1 MKLVG
6 WYRKCLSVFLALII
20 AFGSLFTFAAF
31 PVAAESGTNGP
42 TQATLY
48 VSPEGDDNNQGTID
62 APFKTLAK
70 AKETVRT
77 LPKTGGDIVVQIA
90 DGFYPLEDTLVFDKE
105 DSGSASCTI
114 RYEAAPGAKPVIS
127 GGEML
132 EKGVWTEATGLTQT
146 GGLKAYRTTLNR
158 DEKLR
163 AIYVNDKRANMTL
176 SPTITS
182 TNRTTTG
189 TPTVSFD
196 GSGNPWA
203 WQNGSNIRAAI
214 VFSASVGLTPETKN
228 PQNIE
233 AESLGGARWARPFVC
248 FASAEA
254 APGASNMPGGT
265 MLRFQMPY
273 AAISQSLS
281 NNTQYNPGNNQVI
294 RNAFEFLNKRG
305 DFYFDQAEST
315 LYYIPLEGEDINTAE
330 VVIPKLETVVD
341 IRGIPVGDRLN
352 PVQGSDEGRV
362 RNITFNG
369 LTFAHTDYKLYELTG
384 TYKLSDGSGPVT
396 TSSRG
401 FASVQGCIVNKVYFP
416 SSINWH
422 ETFYRGYDIP
432 PAAVMVNAAR
442 NIKVMNGE
450 IGLTGFNGIH
460 LENDVKDCE
469 VTGNYIVDTLSSGV
483 VVGHPTH
490 IYEND
495 EAIKHESSISASGT
509 PIRNWAG
516 VDKEKYTA
524 GTEAVPQDIYITN
537 NFLYRNCY
545 GFPGANSLTS
555 FYTTNMQVLHNF
567 LYDSTYGAMSIGWGW
582 CEYDGF
588 GYTSHGTDKNGSP
601 YAGTNETSLA
611 RSPAISTTSRDNKIN
626 YNRVEEIC
634 TVVNDSGAIYS
645 LGRQGDPGNLP
656 DGGTWDTIK
665 SLSSSP
671 VTDPGN
677 NWNPDNWTNFTEM
690 NYNFLNPNATNR
702 PQDSNNWTNGF
713 HPDEGSTFIKM
724 IGNVVQS
731 KLSYAQGQSR
741 AYEFNNWKRKSD
753 MIAVDGYVDG
763 NNNQNGGPR
772 ITYNNYKSEDRIWP
786 VKGNEI
792 VLNSGL
798 TDEYVHMIP
807 KSLIADTEFEL
818 ASNVILGK
826 GETLNRRGLLKA
838 EDTVWLAPANTTVFT
853 AGNNMTKAAGNEKT
867 ITAPSASG
875 EYKLYIVYGDG
886 TATATSKYTAYVDA
900 SGSAVNV
907 EDGKSYEVSGVR
919 PLKLTLSEDYTYK
932 LNGKS
937 VTSGYEIATEGSWTL
952 VLSTSTK
959 PNAKTINFTT
969 TVSLANK
976 LLPADVSVAPG
987 GTVRFAYD
995 LNDATKEIWISSSS
1009 DGNFVESDKET
1020 KTSGNK
1026 LGMTAPNIPGPY
1038 VIFVRSSE
1046 GQVLGQS
1053 HARVVVRD
1061 MTPVDIPR
1069 NGLDLWLK
1077 ADEGVRTDDTGNVTG
1092 WKNMGSVPATLV
1104 PANVTSSGGDNL
1116 GQPNGNPTLKKDVYD
1131 YVDFA
1136 AMSRPLKAAGFK
1148 DYNGKTQMTIF
1159 TLVNPTATAN
1169 NSSDQT
1175 GIVYFGLN
1183 EADGSWAGNDGW
1195 SGINLGVGTNRVNL
1209 RFGNADGAKQG
1220 GGESISTTISGLA
1233 SVRAQLN
1240 GANRDVY
1247 VNNNRIGGGSNA
1259 SALKGNR
1266 TDLGIGYT
1274 MAAKTP
1280 YRFLG
1285 RVAQVLIYDRVLTT
1299 DEIAKVETYFNQVKA
1314 GGGGPA
1320 NPVSQ
1325 EVDKTLL
1332 TALIE
1337 AVNNQDSTIYT
1348 KESWNAFAGA
1358 LSEAKTAASNNE
1370 ISQEAADNSYYAL
1383 RNAFNALSLLPSG
1396 IGTAA
1401 YGTPVL
1407 GGSELDPIWNTTVS
1421 LPIIKHLTMANGP
1434 TNGSAKVLWDDAN
1447 LYVLAR
1453 VNDPV
1458 LNSSSGNA
1466 HEKDSV
1472 EIFVDE
1478 TNSKAA
1484 SFGTGMG
1491 QYRINYLNEKSF
1503 NPGSISTGFESYA
1516 KIVDGGYYIET
1527 KIPFKAVVNG
1537 EPVLPKIGHVIG
1549 FDAQINDAGAAGS
1562 RQDVIMWHDQSGS
1575 SWNNGSQWG
1584 VVTLV
1589 KNDTAAP
1596 TWPQAS
1602 TVTASNLGVDA
1613 VTLNWTPAE
1622 DDTGV
1627 TAYEI
1632 YKGTDKIGTV
1642 AGNINSY
1649 EVMNLNAGTE
1659 YTFSVQA
1666 GDEAGNISTDG
1677 PTVTV
1682 STLPDNGQTDT
1693 TAPTWP
1699 QTSTV
1704 TASAI
1709 GINAVT
1715 LNWTPAEDD
1724 TGVTVYEI
1732 YCGTD
1737 KIGTAAGNINRYD
1750 VMNLNA
1756 ETEYT
1761 FTVQA
1766 GDEAGNIST
1775 DGPTVTLSTLPD
1787 NGQGDTQAPYWLDGS
1802 SITVA
1807 EVSQTGMTLN
1817 WPAAQDNA
1825 AVTGYA
1831 IYNGD
1836 MQLAVVQ
1843 GNVTSY
1849 TVSGLKAATQY
1860 TFTIKAKDAAM
1871 NWSEPGLS
1879 VTETTRQEEQQDNSA
1894 PYWLDGSSITVSEV
1908 SQTGMTLT
1916 WPAAQDDVV
1925 VAGYAIYNG
1934 DIQVGVVLG
1943 NVTSYMVSGLN
1954 AATQYTF
1961 TIKARDAAMNWSE
1974 PGLSVTETTRPEE
1987 PQDTSAPVWPEGST
2001 LSVSGIS
2008 QTGLLLNWPAAQD
2021 NMAVAKYKVYKDSIL
2036 IATVNGNTNSY
2047 YVSGLSSGT
2056 SYEFSVQAGDAA
2068 GNWSSD
2074 GPSVYATT
2082 NSGSSNSGGN
2092 GGSGTGSSGSTTT
2105 PAETTVP
2112 GNVKTAAP
2120 VVDTAKGIA
2129 KVTVDASALARAL
2142 TQAKVATVEIPKTAG
2157 MNAYVASLPS
2167 SALTSG
2173 DTSKAIQVVTE
2184 LGTVVA
2190 PLNMLSAT
2198 ELAGADRVEL
2208 FIEKVGTAGLD
2219 SAKKAAIGDKPV
2231 FDVKLIV
2238 NGKEKAWSN
2247 TGAKLTIKIPYAPTS
2262 AELANSE
2269 YLTVWYIDAN
2279 GRAIQMKDAKYVPA
2293 EKAMVFTTDHL
2304 SKYAVVYTKVNF
2316 SDMQKHFWAAEAVK
2330 ALAENGIL
2338 EGTSDTAFSPG
2349 QKITRAEYVAWL
2361 VRTLGLA
2368 ADIQDNFSD
2377 VKETD
2382 KYYREIGIAKA
2393 LGITAGFEGKF
2404 SPGREISRQEL
2415 VTMTVNALNKAD
2427 KALEKGTV
2435 QDLRKYT
2442 DAGRIAKY
2450 AVENMATMVRMGFI
2464 TGDSKTTLNPTGA
2477 TTRAEAAA
2485 ILYKIYSK

>member
-31 PVAAESGTNGP
+31 PVAAESGTNDP

-70 AKETVRT
+70 AKEKVRT

-90 DGFYPLEDTLVFDKE
+90 DGFYPLDKTLAFDKE

-132 EKGVWTEATGLTQT
+132 EKGVWTEATDLTQT
-146 GGLKAYRTTLNR
+146 GGLKAYKTTLNR

-189 TPTVSFD
+189 TPTVSFN
-196 GSGNPWA
+196 GTGNPWA

-214 VFSASVGLTPETKN
+214 VFSASVGLTPGTKN

-254 APGASNMPGGT
+254 APGASNMSGGT

-315 LYYIPLEGEDINTAE
+315 LYYIPLEGEDINNAE
-330 VVIPKLETVVD
+330 VVIPKLETVLD

-384 TYKLSDGSGPVT
+384 TYTLSDGSGPVT

-460 LENDVKDCE
+460 LENDVKNCE

-656 DGGTWDTIK
+656 DGGTWDTVK

-671 VTDPGN
+671 VTDPNN
-677 NWNPDNWTNFTEM
+677 NWNPDNWTKFTEM

-772 ITYNNYKSEDRIWP
+772 ITYKNYKSEDRIWP

-867 ITAPSASG
+867 ITAPSAAG

-886 TATATSKYTAYVDA
+886 RPTATSKYTAYVDA
-900 SGSAVNV
+900 SASAVNV
-907 EDGKSYEVSGVR
+907 EDGKSYEVSAVR
-919 PLKLTLSEDYTYK
+919 PLKLTLSQDYTYK

-937 VTSGYEIATEGSWTL
+937 ITSGYEIATAGSWSL
-952 VLSTSTK
+952 VLSTSASPTT
-959 PNAKTINFTT
+959 KTINFTT

-976 LLPADVSVAPG
+976 LLQSDVSVAPG
-987 GTVRFAYD
+987 GTIRFAYD
-995 LNDATKEIWISSSS
+995 LNDASKEIWISSSS

-1026 LGMTAPNIPGPY
+1026 LGMTAPKIPGPY

-1061 MTPVDIPR
+1061 MTPVDIPK

-1077 ADEGVRTDDTGNVTG
+1077 ADEGVQTDGNGNVTG
-1092 WKNMGSVPATLV
+1092 WTNMGSVNAKLIPAD
-1104 PANVTSSGGDNL
+1104 VTSSGGDNL
-1116 GQPNGNPTLKKDVYD
+1116 GQPNGNPTLQKDVYD
-1131 YVDFA
+1131 YVNFA
-1136 AMSRPLKAAGFK
+1136 AMSKPLKAAGFK

-1159 TLVNPTATAN
+1159 TLVNPTTTAN

-1175 GIVYFGLN
+1175 GVVYFGLN
-1183 EADGSWAGNDGW
+1183 ETNGSWAANAGW

-1209 RFGNADGAKQG
+1209 RFGNSQSSSSG
-1220 GGESISTTISGLA
+1220 GGQSISTTISGLA

-1247 VNNNRIGGGSNA
+1247 VNNTRIGGGTNST
-1259 SALKGNR
+1259 ALAGNR
-1266 TDLGIGYT
+1266 SDLSIGYS
-1274 MAAKTP
+1274 MAAATP

-1285 RVAQVLIYDRVLTT
+1285 RVAQVLIYDRVLST
-1299 DEIAKVETYFNQVKA
+1299 DEIAKVETYFNEVKA
-1314 GGGGPA
+1314 GRGGTA
-1320 NPVSQ
+1320 NPTGPV
-1325 EVDKTLL
+1325 VDKTLL

-1337 AVNNQDSTIYT
+1337 DVNNQDNTIYT

-1383 RNAFNALSLLPSG
+1383 RDAFKALSLLPSG

-1407 GGSELDPIWNTTVS
+1407 GGSQLDPLWNTTVS

-1434 TNGSAKVLWDDAN
+1434 TSGSAKVLWDDAN

-1503 NPGSISTGFESYA
+1503 NPSSISTGFESYA
-1516 KIVDGGYYIET
+1516 KIVDGGYYLET

-1537 EPVLPKIGHVIG
+1537 VPVLPKIGHVIG

-1602 TVTASNLGVDA
+1602 TVTASNLGVNA

-1632 YKGTDKIGTV
+1632 YRGTDKIGTV

-1677 PTVTV
+1677 PAVTV
-1682 STLPDNGQTDT
+1682 STLPDNGQADT

-1699 QTSTV
+1699 QASTV

-1732 YCGTD
+1732 YSQNGI
-1737 KIGTAAGNINRYD
+1737 IGTAAGNINRYD
-1750 VMNLNA
+1750 VINLNA
-1756 ETEYT
+1756 STEYT

-1766 GDEAGNIST
+1766 GDQAGNVST
-1775 DGPTVTLSTLPD
+1775 DGPTVTLTTLPD
-1787 NGQGDTQAPYWLDGS
+1787 NGQGDTEAPEWLEGS
-1802 SITVA
+1802 SITVS
-1807 EVSQTGMTLN
+1807 EVSQTGMTLT

-1879 VTETTRQEEQQDNSA
+1879 VTETTR
-1894 PYWLDGSSITVSEV
+1894 
-1908 SQTGMTLT
+1908 
-1916 WPAAQDDVV
+1916 
-1925 VAGYAIYNG
+1925 
-1934 DIQVGVVLG
+1934 
-1943 NVTSYMVSGLN
+1943 
-1954 AATQYTF
+1954 
-1961 TIKARDAAMNWSE
+1961 
-1974 PGLSVTETTRPEE
+1974 PEE
-1987 PQDTSAPVWPEGST
+1987 PQDTSAPVWHEGT
-2001 LSVSGIS
+2001 LSASGIS
-2008 QTGLLLNWPAAQD
+2008 QTGLTLSWTGAQD
-2021 NMAVAKYKVYKDSIL
+2021 NVKVTKYKVYKDSTL
-2036 IATVNGNTNSY
+2036 IAAVDGNTNSHI
-2047 YVSGLSSGT
+2047 VSGLLSGT
-2056 SYEFSVQAGDAA
+2056 TYRFSVEAGDSA

-2074 GPSVYATT
+2074 GPLVYAATEA
-2082 NSGSSNSGGN
+2082 SSSGGKGGG
-2092 GGSGTGSSGSTTT
+2092 GGSTPT

-2112 GNVKTAAP
+2112 GTVKTPAP
-2120 VVDTAKGIA
+2120 VVDAEKGIA
-2129 KVTVDASALARAL
+2129 KVTVEASALGKAL
-2142 TQAKVATVEIPKTAG
+2142 AAAKVATVEIPKTAG
-2157 MNAYVASLPS
+2157 TNTYAVSLPS
-2167 SALTSG
+2167 AALTSG
-2173 DTSKAIQVVTE
+2173 DAAKAIQIVTE
-2184 LGTVVA
+2184 ATAVTL

-2198 ELAGADRVEL
+2198 DLAGADRVEL
-2208 FIEKVGTAGLD
+2208 LIEKTGTAGLD
-2219 SAKKAAIGDKPV
+2219 SAKQAAIGAKPV
-2231 FDVKLIV
+2231 FDVKLMV

-2316 SDMQKHFWAAEAVK
+2316 SDMQKHSWAAEAVK

-2338 EGTSDTAFSPG
+2338 EGTSDTAFSPA
-2349 QKITRAEYVAWL
+2349 QKITRAEYAAWL
-2361 VRTLGLA
+2361 VRTLGLT

-2377 VKETD
+2377 MKETD

-2415 VTMTVNALNKAD
+2415 VTMTVNALKKAE
-2427 KALEKGTV
+2427 KALENGTV
-2435 QDLRKYT
+2435 QDIRKYT

-2464 TGDSKTTLNPTGA
+2464 TGNSKTTLNPTGA

-2485 ILYKIYSK
+2485 ILYKIYSREW